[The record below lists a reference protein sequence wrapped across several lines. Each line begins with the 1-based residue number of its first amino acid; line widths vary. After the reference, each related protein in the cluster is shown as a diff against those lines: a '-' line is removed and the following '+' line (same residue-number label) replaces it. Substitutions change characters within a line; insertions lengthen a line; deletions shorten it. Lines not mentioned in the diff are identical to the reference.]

1 MRSIVKFAFL
11 NKEEKM
17 TTMKRFD
24 LLKFFLFLLF
34 SFMNLSILGVEDPG
48 GLYFVSRYIGK
59 FSRFVAKDKFMEY
72 FRDVY
77 QEEEVFIYGPKA
89 GNYDFSVLKGK
100 KLKCFAAFV
109 DKKSKFE
116 VDMLKDMPLEILD
129 LSFVAPRKLS
139 ELQPLFTSSLK
150 ELYLSRVILDEPSLL
165 SSLQLETLVLDGLTY
180 SDDIM
185 TNIAQMKSLK
195 RLGLRFYYKDK
206 SDGLW
211 KWRNDIPFVILNN
224 LSLTALNLEYVTPTI
239 LYFLEKQKQLRIL
252 KINVGPQFSIR
263 YLLSS
268 IAGREFDFLAMNW
281 LSKPDQRKLKD
292 LLREYHVKAKVLFV
306 NGKQVIPENDNE
318 EKRLEQV
325 KSAGIE

>member
-1 MRSIVKFAFL
+1 
-11 NKEEKM
+11 
-17 TTMKRFD
+17 MKRFD

-100 KLKCFAAFV
+100 KLKCFVAFV
-109 DKKSKFE
+109 DKKCKFE

-263 YLLSS
+263 NLLSS
-268 IAGREFDFLAMNW
+268 IAGREFDFLAMDW

-292 LLREYHVKAKVLFV
+292 LLKEYHVKAKVLFV
-306 NGKQVIPENDNE
+306 DGKQVIPENDNK
-318 EKRLEQV
+318 EKRLGQTE
-325 KSAGIE
+325 SAGI

>member
-1 MRSIVKFAFL
+1 
-11 NKEEKM
+11 
-17 TTMKRFD
+17 MKRFD

-59 FSRFVAKDKFMEY
+59 FPRFVAKDKFMEY
-72 FRDVY
+72 FRNVY
-77 QEEEVFIYGPKA
+77 QEEEVFIRGYKA

-100 KLKCFAAFV
+100 KLKCFVAFV

-224 LSLTALNLEYVTPTI
+224 LSLTALNLGYVTPTI

>member
-1 MRSIVKFAFL
+1 
-11 NKEEKM
+11 
-17 TTMKRFD
+17 MKRFD

-195 RLGLRFYYKDK
+195 RLYLKFQYDDK
-206 SDGLW
+206 FNEFWRL
-211 KWRNDIPFVILNN
+211 RNDIPFVILNN
-224 LSLTALNLEYVTPTI
+224 LSLTALNLGYVTPTI

>member
-1 MRSIVKFAFL
+1 
-11 NKEEKM
+11 
-17 TTMKRFD
+17 MKRFD

-185 TNIAQMKSLK
+185 TNIAQMKS
-195 RLGLRFYYKDK
+195 
-206 SDGLW
+206 W
-211 KWRNDIPFVILNN
+211 
-224 LSLTALNLEYVTPTI
+224 
-239 LYFLEKQKQLRIL
+239 
-252 KINVGPQFSIR
+252 
-263 YLLSS
+263 
-268 IAGREFDFLAMNW
+268 
-281 LSKPDQRKLKD
+281 
-292 LLREYHVKAKVLFV
+292 
-306 NGKQVIPENDNE
+306 
-318 EKRLEQV
+318 
-325 KSAGIE
+325 

>member
-1 MRSIVKFAFL
+1 
-11 NKEEKM
+11 M

-224 LSLTALNLEYVTPTI
+224 LSLTALNLGYVTPTI

-263 YLLSS
+263 NLLSS
-268 IAGREFDFLAMNW
+268 IAGREFDFLAMDW

-292 LLREYHVKAKVLFV
+292 LLKEYHVKAKVLFV
-306 NGKQVIPENDNE
+306 DGKQVIPENDNK
-318 EKRLEQV
+318 EKRLGQTE
-325 KSAGIE
+325 SAGI